1 MMIGIVMCCHGSMG
15 EGVRDA
21 AEMIAGPQE
30 RLAVVGVKPGDG
42 AQAIHD
48 ALSAAIG
55 MVDGGL
61 GILLLTD
68 MFGGTP
74 TNVGCTLLHHGKVE
88 VVTGFNLPLLLKA
101 LTARAQIVDVSELAS
116 VATDYGRRH
125 ISVAGELL
133 RGDRE

>member
-1 MMIGIVMCCHGSMG
+1 MIGIVLCCHGSMG

-21 AEMIAGPQE
+21 AEMIAGRQE
-30 RLAVVGVKPGDG
+30 RIAVVGVGPGDG
-42 AQAIHD
+42 ARSIQD
-48 ALSAAIG
+48 ALNAAIAQ
-55 MVDGGL
+55 VDGGQ
-61 GILLLTD
+61 GILILTD

-101 LTARAQIVDVSELAS
+101 LTARGETTDVSELAA
-116 VATDYGRRH
+116 VAMVHGRRH

-133 RGDRE
+133 RGDKA